1 VSTTGHATR
10 VARVEAQGKI
20 NLFLR
25 ILSREASGYHQLET
39 LFQRIALADSV
50 TVITGGTGRA
60 LDCSGADAGPVER
73 NLAWRAAVAFANAAG
88 GPANFRVEIA
98 KRIPVGGGLGGGSA
112 DAAAVLRALNA
123 LAAKP
128 LDEATLAA
136 IAFSLGS
143 DVPYLLSPHAL
154 ALATGRGERLFPL
167 EPLPARAVLL
177 AVPQFGVS
185 SADAFRW
192 FAEQDASRHSGTRA
206 TLAPGRKLAWKTIAA
221 LAANDLE
228 GVVSA
233 RHPEIGALRVAMHG
247 DGVVMA
253 QMSGSGS
260 TVFGVFEGAPSPT
273 TTSAV
278 ERAGARVITTS
289 TVKKVAEVK
298 QTATGDGQGAIW

>member
-1 VSTTGHATR
+1 VSAPGRATR

-20 NLFLR
+20 NLSLR

-50 TVITGGTGRA
+50 RVITGGTGRS
-60 LDCSGADAGPVER
+60 LDCSGADAGPVEK
-73 NLAWRAAVAFANAAG
+73 NLAWRAAVAFANAG
-88 GPANFRVEIA
+88 GGSANFRVEIA

-123 LAAKP
+123 LAEKP

-154 ALATGRGERLFPL
+154 ALATGRGERLLPL
-167 EPLPARAVLL
+167 EPLPERTVLL
-177 AVPQFGVS
+177 AVPPFGVS
-185 SADAFRW
+185 SADAFAW
-192 FAEQDASRHSGTRA
+192 FAEQDALRHSGTRA
-206 TLAPGRKLAWKTIAA
+206 TLAPGRKLQWRTIAA

-233 RHPEIGALRVAMHG
+233 RHPEIGALRDAMRSEG
-247 DGVVMA
+247 AVMA

-260 TVFGVFEGAPSPT
+260 TVFGIFETASSPAS
-273 TTSAV
+273 TSAM
-278 ERAGARVITTS
+278 ERAGARVIRTS
-289 TVKKVAEVK
+289 TLKTVAVVELE
-298 QTATGDGQGAIW
+298 